1 MPELLLSSAPVK
13 KSSLNPLLN
22 SIDRPDETSKTTTT
36 NGLDGPVTRVNKDSG
51 FNNILSSVVKNSNI
65 GQTELST
72 ETELAQLSQ
81 VVENLV
87 NELAKLDPDSSALAD
102 IQNFLSGQDIST
114 LSLEN
119 TNDGTSLPEFMA
131 TFELLISSMLAS
143 VEDTSGLPLSTS
155 LDDESAVELQQLF
168 TQFNIVVSEL
178 TNKTEASVNDS
189 PGSLLG
195 FSFNLGK
202 DKERG
207 QWQQYN
213 PQQLSQN
220 GQTQAVPA
228 EQSATGISVNGR
240 ASGLSVE
247 QLMPETDKNFQV
259 QMEKLISETV
269 KDAPDVADGFSEVLV
284 DSKEKPAFKFSDLQL
299 RTPNEGFKQYSTT
312 LSTPVNSQQWNEELS
327 QKIVWFSG
335 RNIQAAEMHL
345 NPAELGPIDVK
356 IHVQNDVTSVTFN
369 VNNASVRDLLESNV
383 VRLRE
388 MMEANGVNVGEVNID
403 SDSRDQS
410 QQSSSDSGKNNFGNS
425 AHDDADDAEL
435 VTSEQEVKIKQV
447 NLVDYFV

>member
-1 MPELLLSSAPVK
+1 
-13 KSSLNPLLN
+13 
-22 SIDRPDETSKTTTT
+22 
-36 NGLDGPVTRVNKDSG
+36 
-51 FNNILSSVVKNSNI
+51 
-65 GQTELST
+65 
-72 ETELAQLSQ
+72 
-81 VVENLV
+81 
-87 NELAKLDPDSSALAD
+87 
-102 IQNFLSGQDIST
+102 
-114 LSLEN
+114 
-119 TNDGTSLPEFMA
+119 
-131 TFELLISSMLAS
+131 
-143 VEDTSGLPLSTS
+143 
-155 LDDESAVELQQLF
+155 
-168 TQFNIVVSEL
+168 
-178 TNKTEASVNDS
+178 
-189 PGSLLG
+189 
-195 FSFNLGK
+195 
-202 DKERG
+202 
-207 QWQQYN
+207 
-213 PQQLSQN
+213 
-220 GQTQAVPA
+220 
-228 EQSATGISVNGR
+228 
-240 ASGLSVE
+240 
-247 QLMPETDKNFQV
+247 
-259 QMEKLISETV
+259 
-269 KDAPDVADGFSEVLV
+269 
-284 DSKEKPAFKFSDLQL
+284 LQL

-425 AHDDADDAEL
+425 IHDDAEDAEL